1 MPANYPTFINGSVDM
16 PLTHG
21 PYMQKDATL
30 AAFLLKSDQQQLQK
44 LCDTYLNIPGQN
56 QFHYQAILPF
66 SMLVYAR
73 MQISSLDSQDKNI
86 GTANEGD
93 VGFWV
98 PVAATK
104 LASDGKTYVID
115 HLAWFLP
122 YLFVDD
128 EGAVITGREVYGF
141 RKNPAI
147 FHNPQTITDPTFS
160 VDVAG
165 FKTFK
170 VDGVKTL
177 QPLLEVCA
185 VATNPESPSQP
196 TQSWKNSTE
205 ALQGILNLINQ
216 SATDTDRLTVDKWT
230 IMSDFLDSYKKG
242 VQMVFL
248 KQTPFVG
255 NTRQASY
262 QAIVEAPAV
271 TTAFHGGG
279 LLTTNYQLILHDLAS
294 QPIASELGIT
304 VGSEGIV
311 DIIASAWL
319 NIDFVQEHGVEIWRA
334 QPQKQKVAV
343 LGGGMGSLS
352 TVFGLTSQP
361 NWQEQYDITVYQM
374 GWRLGGKGAS
384 GRNNADDARIEEHGL
399 HIWFGCYDA
408 AFDLIQ
414 QCYAELKRPDG
425 APLQKWDDAFKPHGH
440 IVYGDYYKGKWE
452 QWVIDFPPNSAIP
465 GQTYADS
472 TLFGYASRM
481 IKWIKNEFFKLAPQ
495 TILPPEILAEVT
507 AFTTKF
513 STIFAEGLG
522 AMLGKGLSDML
533 NDIMKTY
540 GLTNSTDQQAGFL
553 ISGAELLINNLNP
566 TNAKTQGK
574 DSHDIEF
581 WIEGFQKLLEII
593 YKNTELIEG
602 SSVRQGL
609 TLLRLAVAIARG
621 VFHDNLIINGYD
633 SIDNYDFYEWLQVSG
648 GASFDLAHCVLIRAF
663 YDSFFAYSKGEVGSA
678 ELTTTGN
685 LAAGTGLHC
694 LLRTLF
700 DYKGA
705 FMYKMQAGMGDVV
718 FAPIY
723 QVLKRRG
730 VKFKFFHR
738 ITKVVPDNDQTIK
751 QIIFNKQVT
760 LKRHLDDDQYQ
771 PLIEVK
777 DLPCWPSEPLYDQLK
792 QAKELQEQQINL
804 ESAWNSWHDVETNL
818 VLEKGKDFDLVV
830 LGIPVGVHKEICADI
845 ISQNKAWQN
854 MVAKVETAQTA
865 ALQLWMKPDLH
876 ALGWQTPIPL
886 VTGYGQPL
894 STWAD
899 MSQTEPYEN
908 WSSDNSPRSV
918 AYFCGP
924 LTEMEVIPPY
934 NNHAFPNTERER
946 VQKIAKDWLQSHIGG
961 LWPEALNAEGDFNWD
976 LVAAQYYRANID
988 PSERYVLSV
997 KGSTQYR
1004 LKPDGSGYSNLFL
1017 AGDWTYNGLN
1027 VGAIEPTVRSGL
1039 QASRAICGYPATIP
1053 GESSQA
1059 TLFIL

>member
-1 MPANYPTFINGSVDM
+1 MPANYPPYINGSVDI
-16 PLTHG
+16 PLIHG
-21 PYMQKDATL
+21 PYMQKDADL

-56 QFHYQAILPF
+56 QFRYQAILPF
-66 SMLVYAR
+66 TMLVYAR
-73 MQISSLDSQDKNI
+73 MQISSLDTQDKNI

-128 EGAVITGREVYGF
+128 EGGIIAGREVYGF
-141 RKNPAI
+141 RKTLAV

-160 VDVAG
+160 IDVAG
-165 FKTFK
+165 FKTFDADT
-170 VDGVKTL
+170 VRTL
-177 QPLLEVCA
+177 QPLLEVRA
-185 VATNPESPSQP
+185 VTTDVESPTPP
-196 TQSWKNSTE
+196 TQAWKNRTE

-216 SATDTDRLTVDKWT
+216 NITDTDGIAIDKWAV
-230 IMSDFLDSYKKG
+230 MSDFLDSYKKG

-262 QAIVEAPAV
+262 QAIIEAPAV

-279 LLTTNYQLILHDLAS
+279 LLTTNYQLVLHDLAS
-294 QPIASELGIT
+294 QPIATELGLTINN
-304 VGSEGIV
+304 ERII
-311 DIIASAWL
+311 DIIASAWV

-334 QPQKQKVAV
+334 QPPKQKVAV

-352 TVFGLTSQP
+352 TVFGLTNQP

-384 GRNNADDARIEEHGL
+384 GRNSADDARIEEHGL
-399 HIWFGCYDA
+399 HVWFGFYDA

-414 QCYAELKRPDG
+414 QCYAELKRSDG
-425 APLQKWDDAFKPHGH
+425 APFQKWDDAFKPHGH

-452 QWVIDFPPNSAIP
+452 QWVIDFPPNSGIP
-465 GQTYADS
+465 GQTYEEN
-472 TLFGYASRM
+472 TLFGFAHRM
-481 IKWIKNEFFKLAPQ
+481 IQWIKNEFFKLNPQ
-495 TILPPEILAEVT
+495 AIIPPEILAEVATFT
-507 AFTTKF
+507 AKF
-513 STIFAEGLG
+513 ADVFNQGVGT
-522 AMLGKGLSDML
+522 MLGKGLSDML

-540 GLTNSTDQQAGFL
+540 GLANSTDQQAGFL
-553 ISGAELLINNLNP
+553 ISGAEQLISKLGTGNL
-566 TNAKTQGK
+566 KTQEQA
-574 DSHDIEF
+574 SRDIEY
-581 WIEGFQKLLEII
+581 WIEGFQKLLEVIC
-593 YKNTELIEG
+593 KNVELMG
-602 SSVRQGL
+602 GNSVRQGL
-609 TLLRLAVAIARG
+609 VLLRMIVAIARG
-621 VFHDNLIINGYD
+621 VFRDNLIINGYD
-633 SIDNYDFYEWLQVSG
+633 SIDNYDLYEWLEIRG
-648 GASFDLAHCVLIRAF
+648 GASPEVARNALIRAF
-663 YDSFFAYSKGEVGSA
+663 YDALFAYPKGGVGTT
-678 ELTTTGN
+678 ELTNNGN

-694 LLRTLF
+694 LMRTLF

-730 VKFKFFHR
+730 VKFKFFHK
-738 ITKVVPDNDQTIK
+738 ITQVIPDTDQTIK
-751 QIIFNKQVT
+751 QIVLNKQVT

-771 PLIEVK
+771 PLIDVK
-777 DLPCWPSEPLYDQLK
+777 DLPCWPNQPLYDQIK
-792 QAKELQEQQINL
+792 QGKDLQEQQINL
-804 ESAWNSWHDVETNL
+804 ESAWTPWQDVETDL

-830 LGIPVGVHKEICADI
+830 LGIPISAHKEICAEI
-845 ISQNKAWQN
+845 IAQNKAWQN
-854 MVAKVETAQTA
+854 MVAKVETVQTQA
-865 ALQLWMKPDLH
+865 VQLWLKPNLYT
-876 ALGWQTPIPL
+876 LGWQTPVPL
-886 VTGYGQPL
+886 VTGYAQPL
-894 STWAD
+894 NSWAD
-899 MSQTEPYEN
+899 MSQTKSYEN
-908 WSSDNSPRSV
+908 WTQDNSPQNV

-924 LTEMEVIPPY
+924 LAEAEVIPPY
-934 NNHAFPNTERER
+934 NDHAFPNIEHER
-946 VQKIAKDWLQSHIGG
+946 VQKFAKDWLQAHIGD
-961 LWPEALNAEGDFNWD
+961 LWPAVLTSEGNFNWG
-976 LVAAQYYRANID
+976 LVVAQYYRANID

-1039 QASRAICGYPATIP
+1039 QASRAICGYPVTIP
-1053 GESSQA
+1053 GESN
-1059 TLFIL
+1059 